1 MYYTHAYKNTIRIF
15 TKTTFLGLSYHIAK
29 RIAFNKQQS
38 FSRFIIRLSVAATA
52 VSIIA
57 MIITLAFVNGF
68 QEKVAQKVFG
78 FWGHI
83 RVQKYE
89 SGKSLISEELALIK
103 NKAVESIITA
113 TPGIVSYQSFATKS
127 AVLESNQDIEG
138 VLIKGIEGGE
148 NHQALKQYLV
158 AGKWIGFND
167 SVYSKEVLVSD
178 AVAKQLQI
186 KLNDTIKVH
195 FVSTSTDAQKTYRK
209 LVVVGLY
216 HTGIEEYDKLFMIA
230 DINLIRRINNWENNQ
245 IGGYEVFIHQHQNI
259 DAISSNISN
268 QLPSEWMSKSIKE
281 IYPNIFDWL
290 DIQDVNR
297 NVVFIVMGIVALI
310 NLITCLLIL
319 MLERTNMIGLLKSMG
334 ATNWTIQKIFIVYA
348 SFITLAGVGFG
359 LIIGVGICLLQ
370 QATGFITLDEAS
382 YYITVAPIKI
392 IWWQV
397 AAVCAGT
404 TLVCFI
410 SLFLPTLLIP
420 KISPVKAIEFK

>member
-1 MYYTHAYKNTIRIF
+1 M
-15 TKTTFLGLSYHIAK
+15 GLSYHIAK

-68 QEKVAQKVFG
+68 QEKVADKIFG

-89 SGKSLISEELALIK
+89 TGKSLISEELPLTK
-103 NKAVESIITA
+103 NTAVENSLAT
-113 TPGIVSYQSFATKS
+113 TPGVVSYQSFATKS
-127 AVLESNQDIEG
+127 AVLESNTEIEG
-138 VLIKGIEGGE
+138 VLIKGIEKNE
-148 NHQALKQYLV
+148 NHTALKKFLV
-158 AGKWIGFND
+158 AGKWIQFAD
-167 SVYSKEVLVSD
+167 SLYSKETIVSD

-195 FVSTSTDAQKTYRK
+195 FVSTNADAQKTYRK
-209 LVVVGLY
+209 LVVVGFY
-216 HTGIEEYDKLFMIA
+216 HTGIDEYDKLFMIA
-230 DINLIRRINNWENNQ
+230 DINLIRRINNWEPNQ
-245 IGGYEVFIHQHQNI
+245 IGGYEVFVDQYQHL
-259 DAISSNISN
+259 DAISSTLSN
-268 QLPSEWMSKSIKE
+268 ALPSEWMSKSIRE

-370 QATGFITLDEAS
+370 QATGLITLDEAS
-382 YYITVAPIKI
+382 YYITVAPIKM

-404 TLVCFI
+404 SVVCFI

-420 KISPVKAIEFK
+420 KVSPVKAIEFK

>member
-1 MYYTHAYKNTIRIF
+1 
-15 TKTTFLGLSYHIAK
+15 
-29 RIAFNKQQS
+29 
-38 FSRFIIRLSVAATA
+38 
-52 VSIIA
+52 

-68 QEKVAQKVFG
+68 QEQVANKIFG

-89 SGKSLISEELALIK
+89 TGKSLISEELPLTK
-103 NKAVESIITA
+103 NKAVENSLATA
-113 TPGIVSYQSFATKS
+113 PGVVSYQSFATKS
-127 AVLESNQDIEG
+127 AVLESNTEIEG
-138 VLIKGIEGGE
+138 VLIKGIEKNE
-148 NHQALKQYLV
+148 NHSALKKFLV
-158 AGKWIGFND
+158 AGRWMQFTD
-167 SVYSKEVLVSD
+167 SLYSKETIVSD

-186 KLNDTIKVH
+186 KINDTIKVH
-195 FVSTSTDAQKTYRK
+195 FVSTNTDAQKTYRK
-209 LVVVGLY
+209 LVVVGFY

-230 DINLIRRINNWENNQ
+230 DINLIRRINNWEPNQ
-245 IGGYEVFIHQHQNI
+245 IGGYEVFVDQYQNI
-259 DAISSNISN
+259 DPISGGLSNA
-268 QLPSEWMSKSIKE
+268 LPSEWMSKSIKE

-319 MLERTNMIGLLKSMG
+319 MLERTNMIGLLKAMG
-334 ATNWTIQKIFIVYA
+334 ATSWTIQKIFIVYA
-348 SFITLAGVGFG
+348 SFITLAGIGFG

-404 TLVCFI
+404 SVVCFI

-420 KISPVKAIEFK
+420 KVSPVKAIEFK

>member
-1 MYYTHAYKNTIRIF
+1 M
-15 TKTTFLGLSYHIAK
+15 
-29 RIAFNKQQS
+29 
-38 FSRFIIRLSVAATA
+38 AATA

-68 QEKVAQKVFG
+68 QEKVADKIFG

-89 SGKSLISEELALIK
+89 TGKSLISEELPLTK
-103 NKAVESIITA
+103 NKTVENSLATA
-113 TPGIVSYQSFATKS
+113 PGVVSYQSFATKS
-127 AVLESNQDIEG
+127 AVLESNTEIEG
-138 VLIKGIEGGE
+138 VLIKGIEKNE
-148 NHQALKQYLV
+148 NHTALKKFLV
-158 AGKWIGFND
+158 AGRWMQFTD
-167 SVYSKEVLVSD
+167 SLYSKETIVSD

-186 KLNDTIKVH
+186 KINDTIKVH
-195 FVSTSTDAQKTYRK
+195 FVSTNEDAQKTYRK
-209 LVVVGLY
+209 LVVVGFY
-216 HTGIEEYDKLFMIA
+216 HTGIDEYDKLFMIA
-230 DINLIRRINNWENNQ
+230 DINLIRRINNWEPDQ
-245 IGGYEVFIHQHQNI
+245 IGGYEVFVDQYQNI
-259 DAISSNISN
+259 DPISSGLSN
-268 QLPSEWMSKSIKE
+268 ALPSEWMSKSIKE

-319 MLERTNMIGLLKSMG
+319 MLERTNMIGLLKAMG
-334 ATNWTIQKIFIVYA
+334 ATSWTIQKIFIVYA

-404 TLVCFI
+404 SVVCFI

-420 KISPVKAIEFK
+420 KVSPVKAIEFK

>member
-1 MYYTHAYKNTIRIF
+1 
-15 TKTTFLGLSYHIAK
+15 LGLSYHIAK

-68 QEKVAQKVFG
+68 QEKVADKIFG

-89 SGKSLISEELALIK
+89 TGKSLISEELPLTK
-103 NKAVESIITA
+103 NKAVENSLATA
-113 TPGIVSYQSFATKS
+113 PGVVSYQSFATKS
-127 AVLESNQDIEG
+127 AVLESNTEIEG
-138 VLIKGIEGGE
+138 VLIKGIEKNE
-148 NHQALKQYLV
+148 NHTALKKFLV
-158 AGKWIGFND
+158 AGRWMQFTD
-167 SVYSKEVLVSD
+167 SLYSKETIVSD

-186 KLNDTIKVH
+186 KINDTIKVH
-195 FVSTSTDAQKTYRK
+195 FVSTIEDAQKTYRK
-209 LVVVGLY
+209 LVVVGFY
-216 HTGIEEYDKLFMIA
+216 HTGIDEYDKLFMIA
-230 DINLIRRINNWENNQ
+230 DINLIRRINNWETDQ
-245 IGGYEVFIHQHQNI
+245 IGGYEVFVDQYQNI
-259 DAISSNISN
+259 DAISSGLSN
-268 QLPSEWMSKSIKE
+268 ALPSEWMSKSIKE

-319 MLERTNMIGLLKSMG
+319 MLERTNMIGLLKAMG
-334 ATNWTIQKIFIVYA
+334 ATSWTIQKIFIVYA

-404 TLVCFI
+404 SVVCFI

-420 KISPVKAIEFK
+420 KVSPVKAIEFK

>member
-1 MYYTHAYKNTIRIF
+1 M
-15 TKTTFLGLSYHIAK
+15 
-29 RIAFNKQQS
+29 
-38 FSRFIIRLSVAATA
+38 AATA

-68 QEKVAQKVFG
+68 QEQVANKIFG

-89 SGKSLISEELALIK
+89 TGKSLISEELPLTK
-103 NKAVESIITA
+103 NKAVENSLATA
-113 TPGIVSYQSFATKS
+113 PGVVSYQSFATKS
-127 AVLESNQDIEG
+127 AVLESNTEIEG
-138 VLIKGIEGGE
+138 VLIKGIEKNE
-148 NHQALKQYLV
+148 NHSTLKKFLV
-158 AGKWIGFND
+158 AGRWMQFTD
-167 SVYSKEVLVSD
+167 SLYCKETIVSD

-186 KLNDTIKVH
+186 KINDTIKVH
-195 FVSTSTDAQKTYRK
+195 FVSTNTDAQKTYRK
-209 LVVVGLY
+209 LVVVGFY
-216 HTGIEEYDKLFMIA
+216 HTGIDEYDKLFMIA
-230 DINLIRRINNWENNQ
+230 DINLIRRINNWEPDQ
-245 IGGYEVFIHQHQNI
+245 IGGYEVFVDQYQNI
-259 DAISSNISN
+259 DAISGGLSNA
-268 QLPSEWMSKSIKE
+268 LPSEWMSKSIKE

-319 MLERTNMIGLLKSMG
+319 MLERTNMIGLLKAMG
-334 ATNWTIQKIFIVYA
+334 ATSWTIQKIFIVYA

-404 TLVCFI
+404 SIVCFI

-420 KISPVKAIEFK
+420 KVSPVKAIEFK

>member
-1 MYYTHAYKNTIRIF
+1 
-15 TKTTFLGLSYHIAK
+15 
-29 RIAFNKQQS
+29 
-38 FSRFIIRLSVAATA
+38 VAATA

-68 QEKVAQKVFG
+68 QEKVADKIFG

-89 SGKSLISEELALIK
+89 TGKSLISEELPLTK
-103 NKAVESIITA
+103 NTAVENSLAT
-113 TPGIVSYQSFATKS
+113 TPGVVSYQSFATKS
-127 AVLESNQDIEG
+127 AVLESNTEIEG
-138 VLIKGIEGGE
+138 VLIKGIEKNE
-148 NHQALKQYLV
+148 NHTALKKFLV
-158 AGKWIGFND
+158 AGKWIQFAD
-167 SVYSKEVLVSD
+167 SLYSKETIVSD

-195 FVSTSTDAQKTYRK
+195 FVSTNADAQKTYRK
-209 LVVVGLY
+209 LVVVGFY
-216 HTGIEEYDKLFMIA
+216 HTGIDEYDKLFMIA
-230 DINLIRRINNWENNQ
+230 DINLIRRINNWEPNQ
-245 IGGYEVFIHQHQNI
+245 IGGYEVFVDQYQHL
-259 DAISSNISN
+259 DAISSTLSN
-268 QLPSEWMSKSIKE
+268 ALPSEWMSKSIRE

-370 QATGFITLDEAS
+370 QATGLITLDEAS
-382 YYITVAPIKI
+382 YYITVAPIKM

-404 TLVCFI
+404 SVVCFI

-420 KISPVKAIEFK
+420 KVSPVKAIEFK

>member
-1 MYYTHAYKNTIRIF
+1 M
-15 TKTTFLGLSYHIAK
+15 
-29 RIAFNKQQS
+29 
-38 FSRFIIRLSVAATA
+38 AATA

-68 QEKVAQKVFG
+68 QEKVADKIFG

-89 SGKSLISEELALIK
+89 TGKSLISEELPLTK
-103 NKAVESIITA
+103 NKAVENSLATA
-113 TPGIVSYQSFATKS
+113 PGVVSYQSFATKS
-127 AVLESNQDIEG
+127 AVLESNTEIEG
-138 VLIKGIEGGE
+138 VLIKGIEKNE
-148 NHQALKQYLV
+148 NHSALKKFLV
-158 AGKWIGFND
+158 AGRWMQFTD
-167 SVYSKEVLVSD
+167 SLYSKETIVSD

-186 KLNDTIKVH
+186 KINDTIKVH
-195 FVSTSTDAQKTYRK
+195 FVSTNADAQKTYRK
-209 LVVVGLY
+209 LVVVGFY
-216 HTGIEEYDKLFMIA
+216 HTGIDEYDKLFMIA
-230 DINLIRRINNWENNQ
+230 DINLIRRINNWEPDQ
-245 IGGYEVFIHQHQNI
+245 IGGYEVFVDQYQNI
-259 DAISSNISN
+259 DAISGGLSNA
-268 QLPSEWMSKSIKE
+268 LPSEWMSKSIKE

-319 MLERTNMIGLLKSMG
+319 MLERTNMIGLLKAMG
-334 ATNWTIQKIFIVYA
+334 ATSWTIQKIFIVYA

-392 IWWQV
+392 IWWEV
-397 AAVCAGT
+397 AAVCLGT
-404 TLVCFI
+404 SIACFV

>member
-1 MYYTHAYKNTIRIF
+1 
-15 TKTTFLGLSYHIAK
+15 
-29 RIAFNKQQS
+29 
-38 FSRFIIRLSVAATA
+38 
-52 VSIIA
+52 

-68 QEKVAQKVFG
+68 QEKVADKIFG

-89 SGKSLISEELALIK
+89 TGKSLISEELPLTK
-103 NKAVESIITA
+103 NTAVENSLATA
-113 TPGIVSYQSFATKS
+113 PGVVSYQSFATKS
-127 AVLESNQDIEG
+127 AVLESNTEIEG
-138 VLIKGIEGGE
+138 VLIKGIEKNE
-148 NHQALKQYLV
+148 NHTALKKFLV
-158 AGKWIGFND
+158 AGKWIQFAD
-167 SVYSKEVLVSD
+167 SLYSKETIVSD

-195 FVSTSTDAQKTYRK
+195 FVSTNADAQKTYRK
-209 LVVVGLY
+209 LVVVGFY
-216 HTGIEEYDKLFMIA
+216 HTGIDEYDKLFMIA
-230 DINLIRRINNWENNQ
+230 DINLIRRINNWEPNQ
-245 IGGYEVFIHQHQNI
+245 IGGYEVFVDQYQHL
-259 DAISSNISN
+259 DAISSTLSN
-268 QLPSEWMSKSIKE
+268 ALPSEWMSKSIRE

-348 SFITLAGVGFG
+348 SFITLSGVGFG

-370 QATGFITLDEAS
+370 QATGLITLDEAS
-382 YYITVAPIKI
+382 YYITVAPIKM

-404 TLVCFI
+404 SVVCFI

-420 KISPVKAIEFK
+420 KVSPVKAIEFK

>member
-1 MYYTHAYKNTIRIF
+1 M
-15 TKTTFLGLSYHIAK
+15 
-29 RIAFNKQQS
+29 
-38 FSRFIIRLSVAATA
+38 VATA

-68 QEKVAQKVFG
+68 QEKVADKIFG

-89 SGKSLISEELALIK
+89 TGKSLISEELPLTK
-103 NKAVESIITA
+103 NKAIEEIIAA
-113 TPGIVSYQSFATKS
+113 TPGVVSYQSFATKS
-127 AVLESNQDIEG
+127 AVLESNTEIEG
-138 VLIKGIEGGE
+138 VLIKGIEKNE
-148 NHQALKQYLV
+148 NHSALKKFLV
-158 AGKWIGFND
+158 KGRWMDFTG
-167 SVYSKEVLVSD
+167 SMYSKETIVSD

-186 KLNDTIKVH
+186 KINDTIKVH
-195 FVSTSTDAQKTYRK
+195 FVSTNADAQKTYRK
-209 LVVVGLY
+209 LVVVGFY
-216 HTGIEEYDKLFMIA
+216 HTGIDEYDKLFMIA
-230 DINLIRRINNWENNQ
+230 DINLIRRINNWESNQ
-245 IGGYEVFIHQHQNI
+245 IGGYEVFVDQYQQL
-259 DAISSNISN
+259 DTISSGLSN
-268 QLPSEWMSKSIKE
+268 ALPSEWMSKSIKE

-334 ATNWTIQKIFIVYA
+334 ATNWTIQKIFILYA

-359 LIIGVGICLLQ
+359 LIIGVGICLFQ

-404 TLVCFI
+404 SIVCFI

-420 KISPVKAIEFK
+420 KVSPVKAIEFK

>member
-1 MYYTHAYKNTIRIF
+1 
-15 TKTTFLGLSYHIAK
+15 
-29 RIAFNKQQS
+29 
-38 FSRFIIRLSVAATA
+38 
-52 VSIIA
+52 
-57 MIITLAFVNGF
+57 MIITLAFVHGF
-68 QEKVAQKVFG
+68 QEKVADKIFG

-89 SGKSLISEELALIK
+89 AGKSLVSEELPLTK
-103 NKAVESIITA
+103 NKAVENSLATA
-113 TPGIVSYQSFATKS
+113 PGVVSYQSFATKS
-127 AVLESNQDIEG
+127 AVLESNTEIEG
-138 VLIKGIEGGE
+138 VLIKGIEKNE
-148 NHQALKQYLV
+148 NHSALKKFLV
-158 AGKWIGFND
+158 AGRWMQFTD
-167 SVYSKEVLVSD
+167 SMYSKETIVSD

-186 KLNDTIKVH
+186 KINDTIKVH
-195 FVSTSTDAQKTYRK
+195 FVSTNADAQKTYRK
-209 LVVVGLY
+209 LVVVGFY
-216 HTGIEEYDKLFMIA
+216 HTGIDEYDKLFMIA
-230 DINLIRRINNWENNQ
+230 DINLIRRINNWEPDQ
-245 IGGYEVFIHQHQNI
+245 IGGYEVFVDQYQNI
-259 DAISSNISN
+259 DAISGGLSNA
-268 QLPSEWMSKSIKE
+268 LPSEWMSKSIKE

-319 MLERTNMIGLLKSMG
+319 MLERTNMIGLLKAMG
-334 ATNWTIQKIFIVYA
+334 ATSWTIQKIFIVYA

-359 LIIGVGICLLQ
+359 LIIGVGICLMQ

-404 TLVCFI
+404 SVVCFI

-420 KISPVKAIEFK
+420 KVSPVKAIEFK

>member
-1 MYYTHAYKNTIRIF
+1 M
-15 TKTTFLGLSYHIAK
+15 L
-29 RIAFNKQQS
+29 
-38 FSRFIIRLSVAATA
+38 ATA

-68 QEKVAQKVFG
+68 QEKVADKIFG

-89 SGKSLISEELALIK
+89 TGKSLISEELPLTK
-103 NKAVESIITA
+103 NKAIEEIIAA
-113 TPGIVSYQSFATKS
+113 TPGVVSYQSFATKS
-127 AVLESNQDIEG
+127 AVLESNTEIEG
-138 VLIKGIEGGE
+138 VLIKGIEKNE
-148 NHQALKQYLV
+148 NHSALKKFLV
-158 AGKWIGFND
+158 KGRWMDFTG
-167 SVYSKEVLVSD
+167 SMYSKETIVSD

-186 KLNDTIKVH
+186 KINDTIKVH
-195 FVSTSTDAQKTYRK
+195 FVSTNADAQKTYRK
-209 LVVVGLY
+209 LVVVGFY
-216 HTGIEEYDKLFMIA
+216 HTGIDEYDKLFMIA
-230 DINLIRRINNWENNQ
+230 DINLIRRINNWESNQ
-245 IGGYEVFIHQHQNI
+245 IGGYEVFVDQYQQL
-259 DAISSNISN
+259 DTISSGLSN
-268 QLPSEWMSKSIKE
+268 ALPSEWMSKSIKE

-334 ATNWTIQKIFIVYA
+334 ATNWTIQKIFILYA

-359 LIIGVGICLLQ
+359 LIIGVGICLFQ

-404 TLVCFI
+404 SIVCFI

-420 KISPVKAIEFK
+420 KVSPVKAIEFK

>member
-1 MYYTHAYKNTIRIF
+1 M
-15 TKTTFLGLSYHIAK
+15 GLSYHIAK

-68 QEKVAQKVFG
+68 QEKVADKIFG

-89 SGKSLISEELALIK
+89 TGKSLISEELPLTK
-103 NKAVESIITA
+103 NTAVENSLAT
-113 TPGIVSYQSFATKS
+113 TPGVVSYQSFATKS
-127 AVLESNQDIEG
+127 AVLESNTEIEG
-138 VLIKGIEGGE
+138 VLIKGIEKNE
-148 NHQALKQYLV
+148 NHTALKKFLV
-158 AGKWIGFND
+158 AGKWIQFED
-167 SVYSKEVLVSD
+167 SLYSKETIVSD

-195 FVSTSTDAQKTYRK
+195 FVSTNADAQKTYRK
-209 LVVVGLY
+209 LVVVGFY
-216 HTGIEEYDKLFMIA
+216 HTGIDEYDKLFMIA
-230 DINLIRRINNWENNQ
+230 DINLIRRINNWEPNQ
-245 IGGYEVFIHQHQNI
+245 IGGYEVFVDQYQHL
-259 DAISSNISN
+259 DAISSTLSN
-268 QLPSEWMSKSIKE
+268 ALPSEWMSKSIRE

-370 QATGFITLDEAS
+370 QATGLITLDEAS
-382 YYITVAPIKI
+382 YYITVAPIKM

-404 TLVCFI
+404 SVVCFI

-420 KISPVKAIEFK
+420 KVSPVKAIEFK

>member
-1 MYYTHAYKNTIRIF
+1 M
-15 TKTTFLGLSYHIAK
+15 
-29 RIAFNKQQS
+29 
-38 FSRFIIRLSVAATA
+38 AATA

-68 QEKVAQKVFG
+68 QEQVANKIFG

-89 SGKSLISEELALIK
+89 TGKSLISEELPLTK
-103 NKAVESIITA
+103 NKAVENSLATA
-113 TPGIVSYQSFATKS
+113 PGVVSYQSFATKS
-127 AVLESNQDIEG
+127 AVLESNTEIEG
-138 VLIKGIEGGE
+138 VLIKGIEKNE
-148 NHQALKQYLV
+148 NHSALKKFLV
-158 AGKWIGFND
+158 AGRWMQFTD
-167 SVYSKEVLVSD
+167 SLYSKETIVSD
-178 AVAKQLQI
+178 VVAKQLQI
-186 KLNDTIKVH
+186 KINDTIKVH
-195 FVSTSTDAQKTYRK
+195 FVSTNTDAQKTYRK
-209 LVVVGLY
+209 LVVVGFY
-216 HTGIEEYDKLFMIA
+216 HTGIDEYDKLFIIA
-230 DINLIRRINNWENNQ
+230 DINLIRRINNWEPDQ
-245 IGGYEVFIHQHQNI
+245 IGGYEVFVDEYQNI
-259 DAISSNISN
+259 VAISGGLSNA
-268 QLPSEWMSKSIKE
+268 LPSEWMSKSIKE

-319 MLERTNMIGLLKSMG
+319 MLERTNMIGLLKAMG
-334 ATNWTIQKIFIVYA
+334 ATSWTIQKIFIVYA

-359 LIIGVGICLLQ
+359 LIIGVGICLVQ

-404 TLVCFI
+404 SVVCFI

-420 KISPVKAIEFK
+420 KVSPVKAIEFK

>member
-1 MYYTHAYKNTIRIF
+1 M
-15 TKTTFLGLSYHIAK
+15 
-29 RIAFNKQQS
+29 
-38 FSRFIIRLSVAATA
+38 AATA

-68 QEKVAQKVFG
+68 QEKVADKIFG

-89 SGKSLISEELALIK
+89 TGKSLISEELPLTK
-103 NKAVESIITA
+103 NKTVENSLATA
-113 TPGIVSYQSFATKS
+113 PGVVSYQSFATKS
-127 AVLESNQDIEG
+127 AVLESNTEIEG
-138 VLIKGIEGGE
+138 VLIKGIEKNE
-148 NHQALKQYLV
+148 NHTALKTFLV
-158 AGKWIGFND
+158 AGRWMQFTD
-167 SVYSKEVLVSD
+167 SLYSKETIVSD

-186 KLNDTIKVH
+186 KINDTIKVH
-195 FVSTSTDAQKTYRK
+195 FVSTNADAQKTYRK
-209 LVVVGLY
+209 LVVVGFY
-216 HTGIEEYDKLFMIA
+216 HTGIDEYDKLFMIA
-230 DINLIRRINNWENNQ
+230 DINLIRRINNWEPDQ
-245 IGGYEVFIHQHQNI
+245 IGGYEVFVDQYQNI
-259 DAISSNISN
+259 DAISSGLSN
-268 QLPSEWMSKSIKE
+268 ALPSEWMSKSIKE

-319 MLERTNMIGLLKSMG
+319 MLERTNMIGLLKAMG

-404 TLVCFI
+404 SVVCFI

-420 KISPVKAIEFK
+420 KVSPVKAIEFK

>member
-1 MYYTHAYKNTIRIF
+1 M
-15 TKTTFLGLSYHIAK
+15 
-29 RIAFNKQQS
+29 
-38 FSRFIIRLSVAATA
+38 VATA

-68 QEKVAQKVFG
+68 QEKVADKIFG

-89 SGKSLISEELALIK
+89 TGKSLISEELPLTK
-103 NKAVESIITA
+103 NTGVENSIATA
-113 TPGIVSYQSFATKS
+113 PGVVAYQSFATKS
-127 AVLESNQDIEG
+127 AVLESQNDIDG
-138 VLIKGIEGGE
+138 VLIKGIEKNE
-148 NHQALKQYLV
+148 KHSALKQFLV
-158 AGKWIGFND
+158 AGRWIQFTD
-167 SVYSKEVLVSD
+167 SLYSKETLVSD
-178 AVAKQLQI
+178 AVAKALQI
-186 KLNDTIKVH
+186 KINDTIKVH
-195 FVSTSTDAQKTYRK
+195 FVAANSDAQKTYRK
-209 LVVVGLY
+209 LVVVGFY
-216 HTGIEEYDKLFMIA
+216 HTGIDEYDKLFMIA
-230 DINLIRRINNWENNQ
+230 DINLIRRINNWEPNQ
-245 IGGYEVFIHQHQNI
+245 IGGYEVFINQYQNI
-259 DAISSNISN
+259 NAVSSTLSN
-268 QLPSEWMSKSIKE
+268 ALPSEWMSKSIKE
-281 IYPNIFDWL
+281 VYPNIFDWL

-334 ATNWTIQKIFIVYA
+334 ATGWTIQKIFIVYA

-382 YYITVAPIKI
+382 YYITVAPIKM

-404 TLVCFI
+404 SLVCFV

>member
-1 MYYTHAYKNTIRIF
+1 M
-15 TKTTFLGLSYHIAK
+15 
-29 RIAFNKQQS
+29 
-38 FSRFIIRLSVAATA
+38 AATA

-68 QEKVAQKVFG
+68 QEKVADKIFG

-89 SGKSLISEELALIK
+89 TGKSLISEELPLTK
-103 NKAVESIITA
+103 NKAVENSLATA
-113 TPGIVSYQSFATKS
+113 PGVVSYQSFATKS
-127 AVLESNQDIEG
+127 AVLESNTEIEG
-138 VLIKGIEGGE
+138 VLIKGIEKNE
-148 NHQALKQYLV
+148 NHSTLKKFLV
-158 AGKWIGFND
+158 AGRWMQFTD
-167 SVYSKEVLVSD
+167 SMYSKETIVSD

-186 KLNDTIKVH
+186 KINDTIKVH
-195 FVSTSTDAQKTYRK
+195 FVSTNTDAQKTYRK
-209 LVVVGLY
+209 LVVVGFY
-216 HTGIEEYDKLFMIA
+216 HTGIDEYDKLFMIA
-230 DINLIRRINNWENNQ
+230 DINLIRRINNWEPDQ
-245 IGGYEVFIHQHQNI
+245 IGGYEVFVDQYQNI
-259 DAISSNISN
+259 DAISNGLSNA
-268 QLPSEWMSKSIKE
+268 LPSEWMSKSIKE

-319 MLERTNMIGLLKSMG
+319 MLERTNMIGLLKAMG
-334 ATNWTIQKIFIVYA
+334 ATSWTIQKIFIVYA

-359 LIIGVGICLLQ
+359 LIIGMGICLFQ

-404 TLVCFI
+404 SIVCFI

-420 KISPVKAIEFK
+420 KVSPVKAIEFK

>member
-1 MYYTHAYKNTIRIF
+1 M
-15 TKTTFLGLSYHIAK
+15 GLSYHIAK

-68 QEKVAQKVFG
+68 QEKVADKIFG

-89 SGKSLISEELALIK
+89 TGKSLISEELPLTK
-103 NKAVESIITA
+103 NIAVENSLA
-113 TPGIVSYQSFATKS
+113 GAPGVVSYQSFATKS
-127 AVLESNQDIEG
+127 AVLESNTEIEG
-138 VLIKGIEGGE
+138 VLIKGIEKNE
-148 NHQALKQYLV
+148 NHAALKKFLV
-158 AGKWIGFND
+158 AGRWMQFTD
-167 SVYSKEVLVSD
+167 SLYSKETIVSD

-195 FVSTSTDAQKTYRK
+195 FVSTNADAQKTYRK
-209 LVVVGLY
+209 LVVVGFY
-216 HTGIEEYDKLFMIA
+216 HTGIDEYDKLFMIA
-230 DINLIRRINNWENNQ
+230 DINLIRRINNWEPDQ
-245 IGGYEVFIHQHQNI
+245 IGGYEVFVDQYQNV
-259 DAISSNISN
+259 DAISSGLSN
-268 QLPSEWMSKSIKE
+268 ALPSEWMSKSIRE

-382 YYITVAPIKI
+382 YYITVAPIKM

-404 TLVCFI
+404 SVVCFI

-420 KISPVKAIEFK
+420 KVNPVKAIEFK

>member
-1 MYYTHAYKNTIRIF
+1 M
-15 TKTTFLGLSYHIAK
+15 
-29 RIAFNKQQS
+29 
-38 FSRFIIRLSVAATA
+38 AATA
-52 VSIIA
+52 VSITA

-68 QEKVAQKVFG
+68 QEKVADKIFG

-89 SGKSLISEELALIK
+89 TGKSLISEELPLTK
-103 NKAVESIITA
+103 NAAVENNIAT
-113 TPGIVSYQSFATKS
+113 TPGVISYQSFATKS
-127 AVLESNQDIEG
+127 AVLESQNDIEG
-138 VLIKGIEGGE
+138 VLIKGIEKNE
-148 NHQALKQYLV
+148 NHSALKQFLV
-158 AGKWIGFND
+158 AGRWIQFTD
-167 SVYSKEVLVSD
+167 SLYSKETLVSD
-178 AVAKQLQI
+178 AVAKALQI
-186 KLNDTIKVH
+186 KINDTIKVH
-195 FVSTSTDAQKTYRK
+195 FVATNSDAQKTYRK
-209 LVVVGLY
+209 LVVVGFY
-216 HTGIEEYDKLFMIA
+216 HTGIDEYDKLFMIA
-230 DINLIRRINNWENNQ
+230 DINLIRRINNWEPNQ
-245 IGGYEVFIHQHQNI
+245 IGGYEVFINQYQNI
-259 DAISSNISN
+259 NAVSSTLSN
-268 QLPSEWMSKSIKE
+268 ALPSEWMSKSIKE
-281 IYPNIFDWL
+281 VYPNIFDWL

-382 YYITVAPIKI
+382 YYITVAPVKI
-392 IWWQV
+392 IGWQV

-404 TLVCFI
+404 TIVCFV

>member
-1 MYYTHAYKNTIRIF
+1 
-15 TKTTFLGLSYHIAK
+15 LGLSYHIAK

-38 FSRFIIRLSVAATA
+38 FSRFIIRLSVVATA
-52 VSIIA
+52 VSITA

-68 QEKVAQKVFG
+68 QEKVADKIFG

-89 SGKSLISEELALIK
+89 AGKSLVSEELPLIRNKEVEK
-103 NKAVESIITA
+103 NISTTPSII
-113 TPGIVSYQSFATKS
+113 SYNSFATKS
-127 AVLESNQDIEG
+127 AVLESQTGIEG
-138 VLIKGIEGGE
+138 VLIKGIEKNE
-148 NHQALKQYLV
+148 NHTALKQFLV
-158 AGKWIGFND
+158 AGRWIQYTD
-167 SVYSKEVLVSD
+167 SLYSKETIISD
-178 AVAKQLQI
+178 AVAKGLQI
-186 KLNDTIKVH
+186 KINDTIKVH
-195 FVSTSTDAQKTYRK
+195 FVSTNADAQKTYRK

-216 HTGIEEYDKLFMIA
+216 HTGIDEYDKLFMIA
-230 DINLIRRINNWENNQ
+230 DINLIRRINNWEPNQ
-245 IGGYEVFIHQHQNI
+245 IGGYEVFIDQYQKI
-259 DAISSNISN
+259 DAVSSNLSN
-268 QLPSEWMSKSIKE
+268 ALPSEWMSKSIKE
-281 IYPNIFDWL
+281 VYPNIFDWL

-334 ATNWTIQKIFIVYA
+334 ATGWTIQKIFIVYA

-359 LIIGVGICLLQ
+359 LVIGLGICFLQ

-382 YYITVAPIKI
+382 YYISVAPVKI
-392 IWWQV
+392 IGWQV

-404 TLVCFI
+404 SLVCFV

>member
-1 MYYTHAYKNTIRIF
+1 
-15 TKTTFLGLSYHIAK
+15 
-29 RIAFNKQQS
+29 
-38 FSRFIIRLSVAATA
+38 VVATA

-68 QEKVAQKVFG
+68 QEKVADKIFG

-89 SGKSLISEELALIK
+89 TGKSLISEELPLTK
-103 NKAVESIITA
+103 NTAVENSMAT
-113 TPGIVSYQSFATKS
+113 TPGVVAYQSFATKS
-127 AVLESNQDIEG
+127 AVLESQNDIEG
-138 VLIKGIEGGE
+138 VLIKGIEKNE
-148 NHQALKQYLV
+148 NHTALKQFLV
-158 AGKWIGFND
+158 AGRWIQFTD
-167 SVYSKEVLVSD
+167 SLYSKETLVSD
-178 AVAKQLQI
+178 AVAKALQI
-186 KLNDTIKVH
+186 KINDTIKVH
-195 FVSTSTDAQKTYRK
+195 FVAANSDAQKTYRK
-209 LVVVGLY
+209 LVVVGFY
-216 HTGIEEYDKLFMIA
+216 HTGIDEYDKLFMIA
-230 DINLIRRINNWENNQ
+230 DINLIRRINNWEPNQ
-245 IGGYEVFIHQHQNI
+245 IGGYEVFINQYQNL
-259 DAISSNISN
+259 DAISSALSN
-268 QLPSEWMSKSIKE
+268 ALPSEWMSKSIKE
-281 IYPNIFDWL
+281 VYPNIFDWL

-334 ATNWTIQKIFIVYA
+334 ATGWTIQKIFIVYA

-359 LIIGVGICLLQ
+359 LVIGLGICFLQ

-382 YYITVAPIKI
+382 YYISVAPVKI
-392 IWWQV
+392 IGWQV

-404 TLVCFI
+404 TIVCFV

>member
-1 MYYTHAYKNTIRIF
+1 M
-15 TKTTFLGLSYHIAK
+15 GLSYHIAK

-68 QEKVAQKVFG
+68 QEKVADKIFG

-89 SGKSLISEELALIK
+89 TGKSLISEELPLTK
-103 NKAVESIITA
+103 NKTVENSLATA
-113 TPGIVSYQSFATKS
+113 PGVVSYQSFATKS
-127 AVLESNQDIEG
+127 AVLESNTEIEG
-138 VLIKGIEGGE
+138 VLIKGIEKNE
-148 NHQALKQYLV
+148 NHTALKKFLV
-158 AGKWIGFND
+158 AGRWMQFTD
-167 SVYSKEVLVSD
+167 SLYSKETIVSD

-186 KLNDTIKVH
+186 KINDTIKVH
-195 FVSTSTDAQKTYRK
+195 FVSTNADAQKTYRK
-209 LVVVGLY
+209 LVVVGFY
-216 HTGIEEYDKLFMIA
+216 HTGIDEYDKLFMIA
-230 DINLIRRINNWENNQ
+230 DINLIRRINNWEPDQ
-245 IGGYEVFIHQHQNI
+245 IGGYEVFVDQYQNI
-259 DAISSNISN
+259 DAISSGLSN
-268 QLPSEWMSKSIKE
+268 ALPSEWMSKSIKE

-319 MLERTNMIGLLKSMG
+319 MLERTNMIGLLKAMG

-359 LIIGVGICLLQ
+359 LIIGVGICLMQ

-404 TLVCFI
+404 SVVCFI

-420 KISPVKAIEFK
+420 KVSPVKAIEFK

>member
-1 MYYTHAYKNTIRIF
+1 M
-15 TKTTFLGLSYHIAK
+15 
-29 RIAFNKQQS
+29 
-38 FSRFIIRLSVAATA
+38 AATA

-68 QEKVAQKVFG
+68 QEQVANKIFG

-89 SGKSLISEELALIK
+89 TGKSLISEELPLTK
-103 NKAVESIITA
+103 NKAVENSLATA
-113 TPGIVSYQSFATKS
+113 PGVVSYQSFATKS
-127 AVLESNQDIEG
+127 AVLESNTEIEG
-138 VLIKGIEGGE
+138 VLIKGIEKNE
-148 NHQALKQYLV
+148 NHTALKKFLV
-158 AGKWIGFND
+158 AGRWMQFTD
-167 SVYSKEVLVSD
+167 SLYSKETIVSD
-178 AVAKQLQI
+178 AIAKQLQI
-186 KLNDTIKVH
+186 KINDTIKVH
-195 FVSTSTDAQKTYRK
+195 FVSTNADAQKTYRK
-209 LVVVGLY
+209 LVVVGFY
-216 HTGIEEYDKLFMIA
+216 HTGIDEYDKLFMIA
-230 DINLIRRINNWENNQ
+230 DINLIRRINDWEPDQ
-245 IGGYEVFIHQHQNI
+245 IGGYEVFVDKYQDI
-259 DAISSNISN
+259 DAISGGLSNA
-268 QLPSEWMSKSIKE
+268 LPLEWMSKSIKE

-319 MLERTNMIGLLKSMG
+319 MLERTNMIGLLKAMG
-334 ATNWTIQKIFIVYA
+334 ATSWTIQKIFIVYA

-404 TLVCFI
+404 SVVCFI

-420 KISPVKAIEFK
+420 KVSPVKAIEFK

>member
-1 MYYTHAYKNTIRIF
+1 
-15 TKTTFLGLSYHIAK
+15 LGLSYHIAK

-68 QEKVAQKVFG
+68 QEKVADKIFG

-89 SGKSLISEELALIK
+89 TGKSLISEELPLTK
-103 NKAVESIITA
+103 NKAVENSLATA
-113 TPGIVSYQSFATKS
+113 TGVVSYQSFATKS
-127 AVLESNQDIEG
+127 AVLESNTEIEG
-138 VLIKGIEGGE
+138 VLIKGIEKNE
-148 NHQALKQYLV
+148 NHTALKKFLV
-158 AGKWIGFND
+158 AGRWMQFTD
-167 SVYSKEVLVSD
+167 SLYSKETIVSD

-186 KLNDTIKVH
+186 KINDTIKVH
-195 FVSTSTDAQKTYRK
+195 FVSTNTDAQKTYRK
-209 LVVVGLY
+209 LVVVGFY
-216 HTGIEEYDKLFMIA
+216 HTGIDEYDKLFMIA
-230 DINLIRRINNWENNQ
+230 DINLIRRINNWEPDQ
-245 IGGYEVFIHQHQNI
+245 IGGYEVFVDQYQNI
-259 DAISSNISN
+259 DAITGGLSNA
-268 QLPSEWMSKSIKE
+268 LPSEWMSKSIKE

-319 MLERTNMIGLLKSMG
+319 MLERTNMIGLLKAMG
-334 ATNWTIQKIFIVYA
+334 ATSWTIQKIFIVYA

-404 TLVCFI
+404 SVVCFI

-420 KISPVKAIEFK
+420 KVSPVKAIEFK

>member
-1 MYYTHAYKNTIRIF
+1 
-15 TKTTFLGLSYHIAK
+15 LGLSYHIAK

-68 QEKVAQKVFG
+68 QEKVADKIFG

-89 SGKSLISEELALIK
+89 TGKSLISEELPLTK
-103 NKAVESIITA
+103 NKAVENSLA
-113 TPGIVSYQSFATKS
+113 SAPGVVSYQSFATKS
-127 AVLESNQDIEG
+127 AVLESNTEIEG
-138 VLIKGIEGGE
+138 VLIKGIEKNE
-148 NHQALKQYLV
+148 NQTALKKFIV
-158 AGKWIGFND
+158 AGRWMQFAD
-167 SVYSKEVLVSD
+167 SLYSKETIVSD

-195 FVSTSTDAQKTYRK
+195 FVSTNADAQKIYRK
-209 LVVVGLY
+209 LVVVGFY
-216 HTGIEEYDKLFMIA
+216 HTGIDEYDKLFMIA
-230 DINLIRRINNWENNQ
+230 DINLIRRINNWEPDQ
-245 IGGYEVFIHQHQNI
+245 IGGYEVFVDQYQNV
-259 DAISSNISN
+259 DAISSGLSN
-268 QLPSEWMSKSIKE
+268 ALPSEWMSKSIRE

-382 YYITVAPIKI
+382 YYITVAPIKM

-404 TLVCFI
+404 SVVCFI

-420 KISPVKAIEFK
+420 KVSPVKAIEFK

>member
-1 MYYTHAYKNTIRIF
+1 M
-15 TKTTFLGLSYHIAK
+15 GLSYHIAK

-68 QEKVAQKVFG
+68 QEKVADKIFG

-89 SGKSLISEELALIK
+89 TGKSLISEELPLTK
-103 NKAVESIITA
+103 NKAVENSLA
-113 TPGIVSYQSFATKS
+113 GAPGVVSYQSFATKS
-127 AVLESNQDIEG
+127 AVLESNTEIEG
-138 VLIKGIEGGE
+138 VLIKGIEKNE
-148 NHQALKQYLV
+148 NHAALKKFLV
-158 AGKWIGFND
+158 AGRWMQFTD
-167 SVYSKEVLVSD
+167 SLYSKETIVSD

-195 FVSTSTDAQKTYRK
+195 FVSTNADAQKTYRK
-209 LVVVGLY
+209 LVVVGFY
-216 HTGIEEYDKLFMIA
+216 HTGIDEYDKLFMIA
-230 DINLIRRINNWENNQ
+230 DINLIRRINNWEPDQ
-245 IGGYEVFIHQHQNI
+245 IGGYEVFVDQYQNV
-259 DAISSNISN
+259 DAISSGLSN
-268 QLPSEWMSKSIKE
+268 ALPSEWMSKSIRE

-382 YYITVAPIKI
+382 YYITVAPIKM

-404 TLVCFI
+404 SVVCFI

-420 KISPVKAIEFK
+420 KVNPVKAIEFK

>member
-1 MYYTHAYKNTIRIF
+1 
-15 TKTTFLGLSYHIAK
+15 
-29 RIAFNKQQS
+29 
-38 FSRFIIRLSVAATA
+38 VAATA

-68 QEKVAQKVFG
+68 QEQVANKIFG

-89 SGKSLISEELALIK
+89 TGKSLISEELPLTK
-103 NKAVESIITA
+103 NKAVENSLATA
-113 TPGIVSYQSFATKS
+113 PGVVSYQSFATKS
-127 AVLESNQDIEG
+127 AVLESNTEIEG
-138 VLIKGIEGGE
+138 VLIKGIEKNE
-148 NHQALKQYLV
+148 NHTALKKFLV
-158 AGKWIGFND
+158 VGRWMQFTD
-167 SVYSKEVLVSD
+167 SLYSKETIVSD

-186 KLNDTIKVH
+186 KINDTIKVH
-195 FVSTSTDAQKTYRK
+195 FVSTNTDAQKTYRK
-209 LVVVGLY
+209 LVVVGFY
-216 HTGIEEYDKLFMIA
+216 HTGIDEYDKLFMIA
-230 DINLIRRINNWENNQ
+230 DINLIRRINDWEPDQ
-245 IGGYEVFIHQHQNI
+245 IGGYEVFVDQYQNI
-259 DAISSNISN
+259 DAISGGLSNA
-268 QLPSEWMSKSIKE
+268 LPSEWMSKSIKE

-290 DIQDVNR
+290 DIQNVNR

-319 MLERTNMIGLLKSMG
+319 MLERTNMIGLLKAMG
-334 ATNWTIQKIFIVYA
+334 ATSWTIQKIFIVYA

-404 TLVCFI
+404 SIVCFI

-420 KISPVKAIEFK
+420 KVSPVKAIEFK

>member
-1 MYYTHAYKNTIRIF
+1 
-15 TKTTFLGLSYHIAK
+15 LGLSYHIAK

-38 FSRFIIRLSVAATA
+38 FSRFIIRLSVVATA

-68 QEKVAQKVFG
+68 QEKVADKIFG

-89 SGKSLISEELALIK
+89 TGKSLISEELPLTK
-103 NKAVESIITA
+103 NTAVENSIAT
-113 TPGIVSYQSFATKS
+113 TPGVVAYQSFATKS
-127 AVLESNQDIEG
+127 AVLESQNDIEG
-138 VLIKGIEGGE
+138 VLIKGIEKNE
-148 NHQALKQYLV
+148 NHSALKQFLV
-158 AGKWIGFND
+158 AGRWIQFTD
-167 SVYSKEVLVSD
+167 SLYSKETLVSD
-178 AVAKQLQI
+178 AVAKALQI
-186 KLNDTIKVH
+186 KINDTIKVH
-195 FVSTSTDAQKTYRK
+195 FVATNSDAQKTYRK
-209 LVVVGLY
+209 LVVVGYY
-216 HTGIEEYDKLFMIA
+216 HTGIDEYDKLFMIA
-230 DINLIRRINNWENNQ
+230 DINLIRRINNWEPDQ
-245 IGGYEVFIHQHQNI
+245 IGGYEVFINQYQNL
-259 DAISSNISN
+259 DAISSALSN
-268 QLPSEWMSKSIKE
+268 ALPSEWMSKSIKE
-281 IYPNIFDWL
+281 VYPNIFDWL

-334 ATNWTIQKIFIVYA
+334 ATGWTIQKIFIVYA

-359 LIIGVGICLLQ
+359 LVIGLGICFLQ

-382 YYITVAPIKI
+382 YYISVAPVKI
-392 IWWQV
+392 IGWQV

-404 TLVCFI
+404 TIVCFV

>member
-1 MYYTHAYKNTIRIF
+1 
-15 TKTTFLGLSYHIAK
+15 LGLSYHIAK

-68 QEKVAQKVFG
+68 QEQVANKIFG

-89 SGKSLISEELALIK
+89 TGKSLISEELPLTK
-103 NKAVESIITA
+103 NKAVENSLATA
-113 TPGIVSYQSFATKS
+113 PGVVSYQSFATKS
-127 AVLESNQDIEG
+127 AVLESNTEIEG
-138 VLIKGIEGGE
+138 VLIKGIEKNE
-148 NHQALKQYLV
+148 NHSALKKFLV
-158 AGKWIGFND
+158 AGRWMQFTD
-167 SVYSKEVLVSD
+167 SLYSKETIVSD

-186 KLNDTIKVH
+186 KINDTIKVH
-195 FVSTSTDAQKTYRK
+195 FVSTNTDAQKTYRK
-209 LVVVGLY
+209 LVVVGFY
-216 HTGIEEYDKLFMIA
+216 HTGIDEYDKLFMIA
-230 DINLIRRINNWENNQ
+230 DINLIRRINNWEPDQ
-245 IGGYEVFIHQHQNI
+245 IGGYEVFVDQYQNI
-259 DAISSNISN
+259 DPISSGLSN
-268 QLPSEWMSKSIKE
+268 ALPSEWMSKSIKE

-319 MLERTNMIGLLKSMG
+319 MLERTNMIGLLKAMG
-334 ATNWTIQKIFIVYA
+334 ATSWTIQIIFIVYA

-359 LIIGVGICLLQ
+359 IIIGVGICLLQ

-404 TLVCFI
+404 SVVCFI

-420 KISPVKAIEFK
+420 KVSPVKAIEFK

>member
-1 MYYTHAYKNTIRIF
+1 M
-15 TKTTFLGLSYHIAK
+15 GLSYHIAK

-38 FSRFIIRLSVAATA
+38 FSRFIIRLSVVATA
-52 VSIIA
+52 VSITA

-68 QEKVAQKVFG
+68 QEKVADKIFG

-89 SGKSLISEELALIK
+89 TGKSLISEELPLTK
-103 NKAVESIITA
+103 NTTVENSIATA
-113 TPGIVSYQSFATKS
+113 PGVVSYQSFATKS
-127 AVLESNQDIEG
+127 AVLESQNDIEG
-138 VLIKGIEGGE
+138 VLIKGIEKNE
-148 NHQALKQYLV
+148 NHSALKQFLV
-158 AGKWIGFND
+158 AGRWIQFTD
-167 SVYSKEVLVSD
+167 SLYSKETLVSD
-178 AVAKQLQI
+178 AVAKALQI
-186 KLNDTIKVH
+186 KINDTIKVH
-195 FVSTSTDAQKTYRK
+195 FVATNSDAQKTYRK
-209 LVVVGLY
+209 LVVVGFY
-216 HTGIEEYDKLFMIA
+216 HTGIDEYDKLFMIA
-230 DINLIRRINNWENNQ
+230 DINLIRRINNWEPNQ
-245 IGGYEVFIHQHQNI
+245 IGGYEVFINQYQNI
-259 DAISSNISN
+259 NAVSSTLSN
-268 QLPSEWMSKSIKE
+268 ALPSEWMSKSIKE
-281 IYPNIFDWL
+281 VYPNIFDWL

-334 ATNWTIQKIFIVYA
+334 ATGWTIQKIFIVYA

-359 LIIGVGICLLQ
+359 LVIGLGICFLQ

-382 YYITVAPIKI
+382 YYISVAPVKI
-392 IWWQV
+392 IGWQV

-404 TLVCFI
+404 SLVCFV

>member
-1 MYYTHAYKNTIRIF
+1 M
-15 TKTTFLGLSYHIAK
+15 
-29 RIAFNKQQS
+29 
-38 FSRFIIRLSVAATA
+38 AATA

-68 QEKVAQKVFG
+68 QEKVADKIFG

-89 SGKSLISEELALIK
+89 TGKSLISEELPLTK
-103 NKAVESIITA
+103 NKTVENSLATA
-113 TPGIVSYQSFATKS
+113 PGVVSYQSFATKS
-127 AVLESNQDIEG
+127 AVLESNTEIEG
-138 VLIKGIEGGE
+138 VLIKGIEKNE
-148 NHQALKQYLV
+148 NHTALKKFLV
-158 AGKWIGFND
+158 AGRWMQFTD
-167 SVYSKEVLVSD
+167 SLYSKETIVSD

-186 KLNDTIKVH
+186 KINDTIKVH
-195 FVSTSTDAQKTYRK
+195 FVSTNADAQKTYRK
-209 LVVVGLY
+209 LVVVGFY
-216 HTGIEEYDKLFMIA
+216 HTGIDEYDKLFMIA
-230 DINLIRRINNWENNQ
+230 DINLIRRINNWEPDQ
-245 IGGYEVFIHQHQNI
+245 IGGYEVFIDQYQNI
-259 DAISSNISN
+259 DAISSGLSN
-268 QLPSEWMSKSIKE
+268 ALPSEWMSKSIKE

-319 MLERTNMIGLLKSMG
+319 MLERTNMIGLLKAMG
-334 ATNWTIQKIFIVYA
+334 ATSWTIQKIFIVYA

-404 TLVCFI
+404 SVVCFI

-420 KISPVKAIEFK
+420 KVSPVKAIEFK

>member
-1 MYYTHAYKNTIRIF
+1 
-15 TKTTFLGLSYHIAK
+15 
-29 RIAFNKQQS
+29 
-38 FSRFIIRLSVAATA
+38 
-52 VSIIA
+52 

-68 QEKVAQKVFG
+68 QEKVADKIFG

-89 SGKSLISEELALIK
+89 TGKSLISEELPLTK
-103 NKAVESIITA
+103 NKAVENSLATA
-113 TPGIVSYQSFATKS
+113 PGVVSYQSFATKS
-127 AVLESNQDIEG
+127 AVLESNTEIEG
-138 VLIKGIEGGE
+138 VLIKGIEKNE
-148 NHQALKQYLV
+148 NHSALKKFLV
-158 AGKWIGFND
+158 AGRWMQFTD
-167 SVYSKEVLVSD
+167 SLYSKETIVSD

-186 KLNDTIKVH
+186 KINDTIKVH
-195 FVSTSTDAQKTYRK
+195 FVSTNTDAQKTYRK
-209 LVVVGLY
+209 LVVVGFY

-230 DINLIRRINNWENNQ
+230 DINLIRRINKWKPDQ
-245 IGGYEVFIHQHQNI
+245 IGGYEVFVDQYQNI
-259 DAISSNISN
+259 DPISSGLSN
-268 QLPSEWMSKSIKE
+268 ALPSEWMSKSIKE

-319 MLERTNMIGLLKSMG
+319 MLERTNMIGLLKAMG

-404 TLVCFI
+404 SVVCFI

-420 KISPVKAIEFK
+420 KVSPVKAIEFK

>member
-1 MYYTHAYKNTIRIF
+1 M
-15 TKTTFLGLSYHIAK
+15 GLSYHIAK

-38 FSRFIIRLSVAATA
+38 FSRFIIRLSVVATA

-68 QEKVAQKVFG
+68 QEKVADKIFG

-89 SGKSLISEELALIK
+89 TGKSLISEELPLTK
-103 NKAVESIITA
+103 NKAIEEMIAA
-113 TPGIVSYQSFATKS
+113 TPGVVSYQSFATKS
-127 AVLESNQDIEG
+127 AVLESNTEIEG
-138 VLIKGIEGGE
+138 VLIKGIEKNE
-148 NHQALKQYLV
+148 NHSALKKFLV
-158 AGKWIGFND
+158 KGRWMDFTG
-167 SVYSKEVLVSD
+167 SMYSKETIVSD

-186 KLNDTIKVH
+186 KINDTIKVH
-195 FVSTSTDAQKTYRK
+195 FVSTNADAQKTYRK
-209 LVVVGLY
+209 LVVVGFY
-216 HTGIEEYDKLFMIA
+216 HTGIDEYDKLFMIA
-230 DINLIRRINNWENNQ
+230 DINLIRRINNWESDQ
-245 IGGYEVFIHQHQNI
+245 IGGYEVFVDQYQQL
-259 DAISSNISN
+259 DTISSSLSN
-268 QLPSEWMSKSIKE
+268 ALPSEWMSKSIKE

-334 ATNWTIQKIFIVYA
+334 ATNWTIQKIFILYA

-359 LIIGVGICLLQ
+359 LIIGVGICLFQ

-404 TLVCFI
+404 SIVCFI

-420 KISPVKAIEFK
+420 KVSPVKAIEFK